1 LINQGLNKSLNASK
15 ENNKIICYLS
25 CKGIYLVKEFIL

>member
-25 CKGIYLVKEFIL
+25 C